1 MEVKVPKEIRDYQ
14 ESIYFGL
21 SARQFVFSLLAIAVA
36 VITYFSLRGALG
48 TETVSWLCVLM
59 AAPFAAIGF
68 LRYNGMPF
76 ERLVVVWIRSA
87 VLIPSQLKY
96 KSENL
101 FEQAVKHK
109 KGNDKHNA
117 IS

>member
-101 FEQAVKHK
+101 FEQAVKHQ
-109 KGNDKHNA
+109 KGKDKHNA